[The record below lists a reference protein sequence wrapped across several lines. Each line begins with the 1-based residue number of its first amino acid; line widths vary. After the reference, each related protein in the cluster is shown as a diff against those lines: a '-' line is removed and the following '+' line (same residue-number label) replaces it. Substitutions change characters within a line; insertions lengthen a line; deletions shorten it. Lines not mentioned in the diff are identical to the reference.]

1 MTASIPI
8 RFISLNLYFMLVPL
22 TQQTLQAIASSN
34 FRLVSVLEKYG
45 LDYCCGGKQTL
56 EDACRQQ
63 QLDSSIIVAELEE
76 VDAIHAGHPF
86 NHMSA
91 DTLIEYLLMN
101 HHFYIRQEIPAL
113 RQQLKKLI
121 GRHSA
126 QHLFL
131 PALLEAL
138 DELEATLIP
147 HLETEET
154 QIFPAIRD
162 LEKQVASFV
171 PIHDS
176 FEWLFG
182 PLLSLEKEHD
192 EAGQQM
198 HRIRSL
204 SHQYTA
210 PDKSC
215 LSFRFCFEALQIF
228 ENKLHEHLHLENN
241 ILFPM
246 AERLL
251 LSRLEEG

>member
-1 MTASIPI
+1 
-8 RFISLNLYFMLVPL
+8 MLIPL

-34 FRLVSVLEKYG
+34 FRLVSVLEKHG

-63 QLDSSIIVAELEE
+63 QLDSQIIVAELEE
-76 VDAIHAGHPF
+76 IDALNTGHPF

-121 GRHSA
+121 DHHGA

-138 DELEATLIP
+138 DELEEALIP
-147 HLETEET
+147 HLETEEN

-162 LEKQVASFV
+162 LEKQVTSLI
-171 PIHDS
+171 PIQDS

-182 PLLSLEKEHD
+182 PLLALEKEHD

-198 HRIRSL
+198 HRIRNL
-204 SHQYTA
+204 SHQYTV
-210 PDKSC
+210 PEKSC
-215 LSFRFCFEALQIF
+215 LSFRFCFEALQTF
-228 ENKLHEHLHLENN
+228 ENKLHEHVHLENN

-251 LSRLEEG
+251 LSRLEDGL